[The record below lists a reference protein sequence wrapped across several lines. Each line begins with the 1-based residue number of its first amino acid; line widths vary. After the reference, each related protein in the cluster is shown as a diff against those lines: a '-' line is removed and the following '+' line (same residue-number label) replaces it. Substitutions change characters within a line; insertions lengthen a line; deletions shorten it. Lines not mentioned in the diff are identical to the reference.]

1 MPVGRPVSARFPH
14 VTLSVLET
22 ILFVAVV
29 PIAAYVAIALLV
41 AVPKLARRPKH
52 RPGDPWNYAPLWWT
66 ANPAG
71 AQLPAAAEHPRT
83 GDRGGARGNW

>member
-1 MPVGRPVSARFPH
+1 MPVGAPASARFRH

-22 ILFVAVV
+22 ILFLGVV
-29 PIAAYVAIALLV
+29 PVAIYVVIALLV
-41 AVPKLARRPKH
+41 AVPKLARRPRH
-52 RPGDPWNYAPLWWT
+52 RPGDSWNYAPLWWT